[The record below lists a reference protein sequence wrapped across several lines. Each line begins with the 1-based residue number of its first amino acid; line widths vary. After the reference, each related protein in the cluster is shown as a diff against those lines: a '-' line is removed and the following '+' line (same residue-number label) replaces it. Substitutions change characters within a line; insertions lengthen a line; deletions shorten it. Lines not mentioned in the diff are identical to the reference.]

1 VTQRAT
7 VAAIA
12 CVCAAIDI
20 AHKVN
25 VHAAYH
31 HVRSP
36 YAALAMG
43 AFVVALVVL
52 VPRFPSRTANV
63 GAGIAAGG
71 ALGNLVSVLAWSQGV
86 PDPIV
91 WQGATHGIAFNL
103 ADLFALVGD
112 ALLLCGAAMYALRN
126 REQLRAPA

>member
-1 VTQRAT
+1 MTQRAT

-12 CVCAAIDI
+12 GACAAIDI

-25 VHAAYH
+25 VHAEYH

-43 AFVVALVVL
+43 AFVVALVAL

-71 ALGNLVSVLAWSQGV
+71 ALGNLLSVLVWSQGV

-91 WQGATHGIAFNL
+91 WQGATHGVAFNL
-103 ADLFALVGD
+103 ADLFALLGD
-112 ALLLCGAAMYALRN
+112 ALLLCGVAVHALRH
-126 REQLRAPA
+126 RPELRAPV